1 MARHCHRQSPLKITT
16 ISQDFVDLVGN
27 PKHPMP
33 SFAALLILLISLWLC
48 SVIDGLPH
56 LLPGLSLTPLW
67 IWLGLGA
74 VLLSWVIKDN

>member
-1 MARHCHRQSPLKITT
+1 
-16 ISQDFVDLVGN
+16 
-27 PKHPMP
+27 MP